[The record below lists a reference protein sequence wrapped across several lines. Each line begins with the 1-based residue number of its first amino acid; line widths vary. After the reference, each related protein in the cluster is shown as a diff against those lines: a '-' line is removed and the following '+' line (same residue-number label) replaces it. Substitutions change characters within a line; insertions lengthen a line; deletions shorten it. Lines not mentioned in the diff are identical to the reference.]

1 MKVFKSVTSHCLG
14 FVMLFV
20 YYLATPV
27 KALAESAERAEA
39 IETYADATNDFS
51 ANTELEYSPLVGE
64 EEANRE
70 EFIKVF
76 RRADGAREAVV
87 YTQPI
92 HYLRNGEWET
102 IDNTLELVTLEDGSK
117 IYRNSLYQ

>member
-1 MKVFKSVTSHCLG
+1 MKLFKRILSISLVT
-14 FVMLFV
+14 VMMFV

-27 KALAESAERAEA
+27 KALEESAERAEA
-39 IETYADATNDFS
+39 IETYADATSDFS
-51 ANTELEYSPLVGE
+51 ANDGLEYSPLTGE
-64 EEANRE
+64 DEESRE

-102 IDNTLELVTLEDGSK
+102 IDNTLELVTLKDGSK
-117 IYRNSLYQ
+117 V

>member
-1 MKVFKSVTSHCLG
+1 MKVFKSVTSHCLV

-76 RRADGAREAVV
+76 RRQMARGKPW
-87 YTQPI
+87 YI
-92 HYLRNGEWET
+92 HSPFTICETANGKQS
-102 IDNTLELVTLEDGSK
+102 IIRSNL
-117 IYRNSLYQ
+117 